1 MKACIISIG
10 NELLNGQTVDTNA
23 SWLSGQLFAMGIA
36 TAGCWMVP
44 DEAGRIVDALS
55 EATKVGQLIVLSGG
69 LGPTDDDLTRQ
80 AVAAFLGVELEFQ
93 PDVLDELKA
102 FFEERGSVMADKNR
116 SQAYIPAGCEMLDNP
131 YGTAPGFAS
140 IKDDILIAVMPGVPS
155 EMKAMF
161 SEQVVGRI
169 QKKHS
174 GSVIASGKVRCFGVG
189 ESTLAQKLGDLMDR
203 RRNPLINC
211 TCGSGEIL
219 LHVIAHAEDRQ
230 TAQEM
235 VKADQT
241 MLTELLGDWVYG
253 FDDDSLAQI
262 VGNLLSGAGKTIA
275 LAESCTGGWV
285 GQMLTDVPGASDYF
299 TAGWITYSNQA
310 KIEQLGVPQPLIEE
324 YGAVSEPV
332 ARAMAQSAAQKAQ
345 TDLAVAITGIAGPAG
360 GTEQKPVGLVYI
372 GIVFE
377 GQCEVHEFRFP
388 PTNRWFIR
396 KRTAF
401 AALNLIRLK
410 LQV

>member
-23 SWLSGQLFAMGIA
+23 AWLSQQLCEMGVA
-36 TAGCWMVP
+36 AAGCWMVP
-44 DEAGRIVDALS
+44 DEQNRIVDALS
-55 EATKVGQLIVLSGG
+55 EAVKQGHFILLSGG

-93 PDVLDELKA
+93 PEVLEKLKA
-102 FFEERGSVMADKNR
+102 FFEERGSVMAEKNR
-116 SQAYIPAGCEMLDNP
+116 SQAYIPSGCEMLDNP
-131 YGTAPGFAS
+131 YGTAPGFAVV
-140 IKDDILIAVMPGVPS
+140 KDDVLIAVMPGVPS

-169 QKKHS
+169 QRIHS

-189 ESTLAQKLGDLMDR
+189 ESTLAQKLGNLMNR
-203 RRNPLINC
+203 SRNPLINC

-219 LHVIAHAEDRQ
+219 LHVIAHAADRQ

-235 VKADQT
+235 VKADQV
-241 MLTELLGDWVYG
+241 MLAELLGDWVYG
-253 FDDDSLAQI
+253 FGDDSLAQI
-262 VGNLLSGAGKTIA
+262 VGNLLSDQKKTIA
-275 LAESCTGGWV
+275 LVESCTGGWL
-285 GQMLTDVPGASDYF
+285 GQMLTDIPGASSYF
-299 TAGWITYSNQA
+299 TVGWITYSNRA
-310 KIEQLGVPQPLIEE
+310 KIEQLGVPRPLIEE

-332 ARAMAQSAAQKAQ
+332 ARAMAQLAAEKAAA
-345 TDLAVAITGIAGPAG
+345 DLAVAITGIAGPTG

-372 GIVFE
+372 GVVSE
-377 GQCEVHEFRFP
+377 GQYEVHEFRFP